1 MKREA
6 LSQLKKFLK
15 DQKLDFFL
23 LPNSDEFF
31 SEYLP
36 ESEKRIEYL
45 TGFTGSSAT
54 VIFGQERS
62 YFFTDGRYI
71 LQAKQQ
77 LDLGEFEIF
86 NIAEKSVLMWLTEN
100 FSAGKKLALDAKLVS
115 LNFVKSLLDC
125 WTGFVTPSNRSRR
138 LEFDTNVKTG
148 LQTPSCTVVGE
159 SNLIFL
165 EENPIDKIWKNHP
178 LQKNSAVFLLNEKLC
193 GLDSMS
199 KRKQVLQGLEADA
212 MIITKPENLCWLLN
226 IRASDVEFTPLLLA
240 YGILFKNGEVE
251 LFVEEKRCPV
261 GGDGLSFEKVNL
273 MQPNC
278 FDLRIGVLARKI
290 KKIQIDAGTTNYWLY
305 ELLQKNNF
313 EISDKKDPIEIL
325 KSVKNKIEIDGV
337 IKAHE
342 ADGLALTKFLFWLE
356 NSGEIDEI
364 LAEEKL
370 LEFRKESP
378 DFLYPSFASISAFA
392 SNGAVI
398 HYRATGETNK
408 KFVGNGPRNECGVT
422 SLEMHS
428 HLVTPSSAKVT
439 SLEMRSHL
447 VTPSSAK
454 VTSLEMHPHLVTPHL
469 LRGPE
474 ITNCKTGFVTPSSSS
489 VPSQQDMNGWTGL
502 QTPSSAKLQ
511 TSSSASLEMHS
522 HLVTPHLLRGPEIT
536 DSLYLIDSGGQYFGE
551 NFCGT
556 TDVTRTIAI
565 GNPSSEMIENFTR
578 VLKGHIAL
586 ACTKFP
592 IGTTGAQL
600 DALARNHLWQAGLDY
615 DHGTGH
621 GVGHFLSVHEG
632 PQGIS
637 KRAHQPLLPGMILSN
652 EPGFYAEG
660 KYGIRIENLMLV
672 EKFDEKFLCFKTLTL
687 APIDSK
693 LIDFKMLTRPEKT
706 WLKEYHEMVAKVV
719 GEGMSLD
726 EKNWIKNLAE
736 KFGNFCSK

>member
-1 MKREA
+1 MKHEA
-6 LSQLKKFLK
+6 LSQLKNFLK
-15 DQKLDFFL
+15 DQRLDFFL

-36 ESEKRIEYL
+36 ESERRIEYL

-54 VIFGQERS
+54 VIFGREKS
-62 YFFTDGRYI
+62 YFFTDGRYV

-86 NIAEKSVLMWLTEN
+86 NIAEKSVLVWLKEN

-115 LNFVKSLLDC
+115 LNFVKSLPDYSDC
-125 WTGFVTPSNRSRR
+125 WTGFATQSNRSRR
-138 LEFDTNVKTG
+138 LEFELNMKTG
-148 LQTPSCTVVGE
+148 LQIPSCAGGE
-159 SNLIFL
+159 IIFL
-165 EENPIDKIWKNHP
+165 EENPIDKIWKNRP
-178 LQKNSAVFLLNEKLC
+178 PQKNSAVFSLSEKLC

-199 KRKQVLQGLEADA
+199 KRKQVLQGFEGDA

-251 LFVEEKRCPV
+251 LFVDEKRCPV
-261 GGDGLSFEKVNL
+261 GGDGVEFEKVNL

-290 KKIQIDAGTTNYWLY
+290 KKIQIDAAVTNHWLY

-313 EISDKKDPIEIL
+313 EITDKKDPIEIL
-325 KSVKNKIEIDGV
+325 KSVKNKVEIAGA

-356 NSGEIDEI
+356 DAKGTSVEIDEI
-364 LAEEKL
+364 KAEEKL

-398 HYRATGETNK
+398 HYRATAETNK
-408 KFVGNGPRNECGVT
+408 KFGCKT
-422 SLEMHS
+422 SH
-428 HLVTPSSAKVT
+428 
-439 SLEMRSHL
+439 
-447 VTPSSAK
+447 
-454 VTSLEMHPHLVTPHL
+454 
-469 LRGPE
+469 
-474 ITNCKTGFVTPSSSS
+474 NCKAGFVTPSSCS
-489 VPSQQDMNGWTGL
+489 VQNQVDVNGWTGL
-502 QTPSSAKLQ
+502 QTPSSA
-511 TSSSASLEMHS
+511 SESAN
-522 HLVTPHLLRGPEIT
+522 
-536 DSLYLIDSGGQYFGE
+536 SLYLIDSGGQYFGE

-565 GNPSSEMIENFTR
+565 GNPQGEIGEEMIKNFTR

-586 ACTKFP
+586 ASAKFP

-600 DALARNHLWQAGLDY
+600 DALARNHLWQVGLNY

-621 GVGHFLSVHEG
+621 GVGSFLSVHEG
-632 PQGIS
+632 PCSIS
-637 KRAHQPLLPGMILSN
+637 RSAHQQLLPGMILSN

-672 EKFDEKFLCFKTLTL
+672 EKFNEKFLCFKTLTL

-693 LIDFKMLTRPEKT
+693 LVDFEMLTRAEGE
-706 WLKEYHEMVAKVV
+706 WLEEYHGMVMKVV
-719 GEGMSLD
+719 GEGLGED
-726 EKNWIKNLAE
+726 AKNWLKNLVQ
-736 KFGNFCSK
+736 KFTDFRRK

>member
-1 MKREA
+1 M
-6 LSQLKKFLK
+6 
-15 DQKLDFFL
+15 
-23 LPNSDEFF
+23 
-31 SEYLP
+31 
-36 ESEKRIEYL
+36 

-54 VIFGQERS
+54 VIFGREKS
-62 YFFTDGRYI
+62 YFFTDGRYV

-86 NIAEKSVLMWLTEN
+86 NIAEKSVLMWLEEN
-100 FSAGKKLALDAKLVS
+100 FSAEKKLALDAKLVS
-115 LNFVKSLLDC
+115 LNFVKSLPDYSDC

-138 LEFDTNVKTG
+138 LDFDTNVKTG
-148 LQTPSCTVVGE
+148 LQTPSCAGGE
-159 SNLIFL
+159 IIFL

-178 LQKNSAVFLLNEKLC
+178 LQKNSAVFSLSEKLC

-261 GGDGLSFEKVNL
+261 GSAGLQCEKVNL

-325 KSVKNKIEIDGV
+325 KSVKNKIEIEGV

-364 LAEEKL
+364 KAEEKL

-398 HYRATGETNK
+398 HYRATRETNK
-408 KFVGNGPRNECGVT
+408 KFSRKT
-422 SLEMHS
+422 SH
-428 HLVTPSSAKVT
+428 
-439 SLEMRSHL
+439 
-447 VTPSSAK
+447 
-454 VTSLEMHPHLVTPHL
+454 
-469 LRGPE
+469 
-474 ITNCKTGFVTPSSSS
+474 NCKTGFVTPSSSS
-489 VPSQQDMNGWTGL
+489 VQSQEDMNGWTGL
-502 QTPSSAKLQ
+502 QTPSSAK
-511 TSSSASLEMHS
+511 SGASESAS
-522 HLVTPHLLRGPEIT
+522 PEIT
-536 DSLYLIDSGGQYFGE
+536 NSLYLIDSGGQYFGE

-565 GNPSSEMIENFTR
+565 GNPSAEMIENFTR

-586 ACTKFP
+586 ARAKFP
-592 IGTTGAQL
+592 AGTTGAQL

-693 LIDFKMLTRPEKT
+693 LIDFEMLTRPERE
-706 WLKEYHEMVAKVV
+706 WLEEYHERILETFPEFK
-719 GEGMSLD
+719 SR
-726 EKNWIKNLAE
+726 
-736 KFGNFCSK
+736 GNFFKKLGKKT

>member
-31 SEYLP
+31 SEYLL

-100 FSAGKKLALDAKLVS
+100 FSVGKKLALDAKLTSLTLSSSLVRSTEDLVS
-115 LNFVKSLLDC
+115 LASESKRM
-125 WTGFVTPSNRSRR
+125 RSSALRAKDDERGEGEEVDWERR
-138 LEFDTNVKTG
+138 
-148 LQTPSCTVVGE
+148 VV
-159 SNLIFL
+159 FL
-165 EENPIDKIWKNHP
+165 EENPIDKIWKNRP
-178 LQKNSAVFLLNEKLC
+178 AQKNSAVFSLSEKLC

-261 GGDGLSFEKVNL
+261 GSAGIEFEKVNL

-398 HYRATGETNK
+398 HYRAMAETNK

-439 SLEMRSHL
+439 SLEMHSHL

-454 VTSLEMHPHLVTPHL
+454 VT
-469 LRGPE
+469 
-474 ITNCKTGFVTPSSSS
+474 
-489 VPSQQDMNGWTGL
+489 
-502 QTPSSAKLQ
+502 
-511 TSSSASLEMHS
+511 SLEMHS

-565 GNPSSEMIENFTR
+565 GKPSAEMIENFTR

-586 ACTKFP
+586 ASAKFP

-600 DALARNHLWQAGLDY
+600 DSLARSHLWQAGLDY

-693 LIDFKMLTRPEKT
+693 LIDFEMLTRPEKE
-706 WLKEYHEMVAKVV
+706 WLEEYHERIL
-719 GEGMSLD
+719 ETFP
-726 EKNWIKNLAE
+726 ER
-736 KFGNFCSK
+736 GNFFKKLGKKT